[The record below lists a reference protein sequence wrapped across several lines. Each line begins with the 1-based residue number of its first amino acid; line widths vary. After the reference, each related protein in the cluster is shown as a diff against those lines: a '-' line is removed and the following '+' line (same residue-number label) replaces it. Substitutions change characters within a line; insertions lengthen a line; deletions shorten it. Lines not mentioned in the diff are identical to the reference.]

1 MSIFANAIAK
11 IDIRIK
17 KLTALPERPIKVPF
31 RGFRGLQKR
40 VLNLFWSTPKICE
53 ICVISDSD
61 KLNGRLAHYLPAIIF
76 SISLSTVSIS

>member
-1 MSIFANAIAK
+1 MSIFAIAIAK

-40 VLNLFWSTPKICE
+40 FSNLLGQP
-53 ICVISDSD
+53 
-61 KLNGRLAHYLPAIIF
+61 P
-76 SISLSTVSIS
+76 VSA